1 MGGGGG
7 SVEQEISRYEGA
19 GEFEGELGCGE
30 EGRGGADVVEEGDE
44 GEGRGG
50 EEGVWRGGE
59 LLGED
64 CCCWGD

>member
-1 MGGGGG
+1 M
-7 SVEQEISRYEGA
+7 EEEIPRYEGA
-19 GEFEGELGCGE
+19 GKFEGELGCGE

-44 GEGRGG
+44 SEGRGG